1 MSDKIPRP
9 FMDTL
14 VAKLGTTKR
23 QVYKNIGN
31 IAAAKHV
38 TSRTAAFILAYE
50 RGINYQ
56 KYVTPEDLAEMRAV
70 QGSAVV
76 QAQPTLAAVKPSK
89 KMAKAASAPKPI
101 KQTRNNS
108 VFVVHGRDTKLNED
122 IFNFL
127 RTLGLNPM
135 EWSHAI
141 AQAKGAN
148 PNIGQTINSAMK
160 RVQAVVVMFSPDED
174 AKLKSKFCAQNEKAT
189 LGKAASQARPNV
201 LFEAGLALGAH
212 PDKTLLIQVGEM
224 REISDIGGKHILHLT
239 GSAASRNELA
249 QRLKKM
255 GLKVDTS
262 GQDWTK
268 VGNFAR

>member
-1 MSDKIPRP
+1 
-9 FMDTL
+9 
-14 VAKLGTTKR
+14 
-23 QVYKNIGN
+23 
-31 IAAAKHV
+31 
-38 TSRTAAFILAYE
+38 
-50 RGINYQ
+50 
-56 KYVTPEDLAEMRAV
+56 MRAV

-224 REISDIGGKHILHLT
+224 REIRVRTHYSHQIIAAARLT
-239 GSAASRNELA
+239 ALMKFRTLRSKRVAMRRQS
-249 QRLKKM
+249 LKRQNM
-255 GLKVDTS
+255 RSMTL
-262 GQDWTK
+262 
-268 VGNFAR
+268 RCL